1 MGSWE
6 HWKLRS
12 RSHLWV
18 LNLKCKWAEISRS
31 LPLSGDLIQ
40 DKEESRQSSSWQL
53 VWALLYLTKKMPC
66 SYSHVPPE
74 AKLRHVDGRPPAGSR
89 AVAPGASQQCTWQLP
104 LVNRSHHW
112 LCPGT
117 TRAPHCWGRMRCETQ
132 HRTLQASGTLR
143 RWWVSITPTLITQI
157 LLNSLFQQP
166 QCLNLEAGGFYSS
179 SRLLQS
185 CYSVLKA
192 KTTANRKHSSICH
205 ASKFGGGVCT
215 YAHSHRYKSKH
226 NIRLQTCWYSHCIK
240 LETRTKYGFIQG
252 KRVVI
257 ALKYFGLYFLFHLL
271 KKTCI

>member
-1 MGSWE
+1 
-6 HWKLRS
+6 
-12 RSHLWV
+12 
-18 LNLKCKWAEISRS
+18 
-31 LPLSGDLIQ
+31 
-40 DKEESRQSSSWQL
+40 
-53 VWALLYLTKKMPC
+53 MPC
-66 SYSHVPPE
+66 SYSHLPPE

-89 AVAPGASQQCTWQLP
+89 AVALGASQQCTWQLP

-117 TRAPHCWGRMRCETQ
+117 TRALHCWGRMRCETQ

-157 LLNSLFQQP
+157 LLKSLFQQP

-179 SRLLQS
+179 SRPLQS

-226 NIRLQTCWYSHCIK
+226 NMR
-240 LETRTKYGFIQG
+240 
-252 KRVVI
+252 
-257 ALKYFGLYFLFHLL
+257 
-271 KKTCI
+271 